1 MARVEITLPMP
12 DLTDLLAFTDE
23 KDVVFVRNGAFEAA
37 ALVAAAAAAAAAA
50 LVVALPSSDS
60 RATRPRKVNFA
71 IAEHSTGKRYSAFP

>member
-37 ALVAAAAAAAAAA
+37 ALVAAAAAAA